1 MNKELNSIQEK
12 KMKEY
17 LNVQE
22 KDLDKMQQQIYDMIT
37 LSMLTNE
44 ETAALLLST
53 FMEVVKGKNNQRRFK
68 ELGEDANV
76 EIDITKY
83 EALDFMKLQ
92 YVWAVSYASNLDENG
107 KPKKKGKKK

>member
-53 FMEVVKGKNNQRRFK
+53 LWKSLKARTISG
-68 ELGEDANV
+68 
-76 EIDITKY
+76 
-83 EALDFMKLQ
+83 
-92 YVWAVSYASNLDENG
+92 ASRN
-107 KPKKKGKKK
+107 